1 MEAQI
6 AEEKQKLE
14 DQYYERSIQ
23 NQEEALSKELE
34 NYQDEKDAEME
45 ALDEYLESTEQV
57 VSDSLATIQANTDT
71 VYQTLSAMGQEYS
84 LSITESLTS
93 PWEEGKLAIQSFSE
107 QFGISMSATVEE
119 LKQLELEFE
128 QSMKVLSSAGDSSVT
143 TVQNN
148 TDSYT
153 SAEYKEPA
161 TTNTSTNT
169 STSTSTNSS
178 TNTSTNK
185 TTSSSNSGLVS
196 SLSGTISYGQS
207 GSKVKALQKA
217 LNALGYNCGTV
228 DGKFGNKTLAAVKKF
243 QKAMGLTQDGKVGPK
258 TKAKFKLKGYAV
270 GSTGID
276 EDQWAILDEL
286 GDELQLVPGE
296 NGRLAYVKKG
306 TGIVPADMTE
316 RLMDIAMDPQAMLD
330 QNRPSVGLHPEIH
343 NNQIVIDNSI
353 GELIHIDKCDQSTLP
368 DVEKIVN
375 KALDK
380 HMQNLNNS
388 LRKFAR

>member
-1 MEAQI
+1 
-6 AEEKQKLE
+6 
-14 DQYYERSIQ
+14 
-23 NQEEALSKELE
+23 
-34 NYQDEKDAEME
+34 
-45 ALDEYLESTEQV
+45 
-57 VSDSLATIQANTDT
+57 
-71 VYQTLSAMGQEYS
+71 
-84 LSITESLTS
+84 
-93 PWEEGKLAIQSFSE
+93 
-107 QFGISMSATVEE
+107 
-119 LKQLELEFE
+119 
-128 QSMKVLSSAGDSSVT
+128 
-143 TVQNN
+143 
-148 TDSYT
+148 
-153 SAEYKEPA
+153 
-161 TTNTSTNT
+161 
-169 STSTSTNSS
+169 
-178 TNTSTNK
+178 
-185 TTSSSNSGLVS
+185 
-196 SLSGTISYGQS
+196 
-207 GSKVKALQKA
+207 
-217 LNALGYNCGTV
+217 
-228 DGKFGNKTLAAVKKF
+228 
-243 QKAMGLTQDGKVGPK
+243 MGLTQDGKVGPK

-380 HMQNLNNS
+380 HMQNLNSS